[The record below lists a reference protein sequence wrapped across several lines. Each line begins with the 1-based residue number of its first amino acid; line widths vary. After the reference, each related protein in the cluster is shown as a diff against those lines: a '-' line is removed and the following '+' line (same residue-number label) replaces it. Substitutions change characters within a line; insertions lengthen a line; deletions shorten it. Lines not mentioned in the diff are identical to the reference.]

1 MYFYTGITKKLYGD
15 FLVYALCQHAKRCTI
30 ICINMQIVIINI
42 LPKISIYLPSDLG
55 YVIFLVC
62 HQSSCLH
69 RALMSVC
76 VDFSQNLH
84 IYRIMLY
91 IVIEHY
97 FWKIRTPN
105 VLLPRSKKQKIR
117 CLQMALH
124 FCCKTMNKNTHGE
137 RNTLQWGFSV
147 LLILLNFAPYADIYE
162 IYMFVKNLDC
172 WNDKLNLL
180 III

>member
-1 MYFYTGITKKLYGD
+1 MHAAQMAIAYRWQYRALWPSCRSGLQAGTRWYAFCLAAMYFYTGITKKLYGD

-105 VLLPRSKKQKIR
+105 VLLPRSKKN
-117 CLQMALH
+117 
-124 FCCKTMNKNTHGE
+124 TKN
-137 RNTLQWGFSV
+137 
-147 LLILLNFAPYADIYE
+147 
-162 IYMFVKNLDC
+162 
-172 WNDKLNLL
+172 
-180 III
+180 